1 MEINCNAIATA
12 YTLHVFV
19 CIYSMYDC
27 TGETDQGPQEG
38 YPVKVSKF
46 MTLFYHIHILWL
58 DFGKLTKLYNSTR
71 PILFYCF
78 SCMHMHMYVHT

>member
-1 MEINCNAIATA
+1 MEINRYAIATA

-27 TGETDQGPQEG
+27 IGETDQGPQEG

-46 MTLFYHIHILWL
+46 MTLFYHNH
-58 DFGKLTKLYNSTR
+58 
-71 PILFYCF
+71 
-78 SCMHMHMYVHT
+78 HTYTMAGFWKTDQTV